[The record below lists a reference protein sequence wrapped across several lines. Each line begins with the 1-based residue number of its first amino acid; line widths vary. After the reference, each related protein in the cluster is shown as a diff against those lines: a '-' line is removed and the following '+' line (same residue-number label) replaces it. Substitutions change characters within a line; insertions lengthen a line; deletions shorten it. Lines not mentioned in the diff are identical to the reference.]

1 LHLLRHDSR
10 TKDTPVL
17 VCSADTASFLKRA
30 DDLTGPGKLSIVRKP
45 FSSDELI
52 TAIRDLLA

>member
-17 VCSADTASFLKRA
+17 VCSADTAGFLKRA
-30 DDLTGPGKLSIVRKP
+30 DDLTGLSRFSIVRKP
-45 FSSDELI
+45 ISPDELI
-52 TAIRDLLA
+52 AAIRDLLA